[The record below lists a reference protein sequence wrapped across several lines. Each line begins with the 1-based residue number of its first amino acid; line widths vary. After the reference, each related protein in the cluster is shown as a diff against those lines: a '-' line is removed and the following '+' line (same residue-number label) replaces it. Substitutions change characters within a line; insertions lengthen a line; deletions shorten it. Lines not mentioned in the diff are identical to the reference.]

1 MTGDPS
7 DTVYVALIGDIR
19 GSRELEDR
27 ADVQDRFRE
36 LVGRLNEELLSGELA
51 PEVATDAGR
60 PLASRLTVTAG
71 DEFQGLLADGHAT
84 VRAAVA
90 ATDRFEPAGLRFGLG
105 RGTLA
110 TDLNEE
116 QAIGMDGP
124 CFHRAR
130 EALKAART
138 DEAWI
143 RVAGWPGGL
152 DRHANRLF
160 DLVQAVRE
168 DWTDR
173 QAEFARALQA
183 AGSQQRV
190 AERFGVSKST
200 VSESLSAG
208 HVHEVRAA
216 ETSGG
221 ELLDDHLRGSGWST

>member
-1 MTGDPS
+1 MARADS
-7 DTVYVALIGDIR
+7 ARVYVALIGDIR

-27 ADVQDRFRE
+27 AEVQERFRE
-36 LVGRLNEELLSGELA
+36 LVEHLNESILTGSAAGA
-51 PEVATDAGR
+51 VATNDGD
-60 PLASRLTVTAG
+60 PLASRLTVTTG
-71 DEFQGLLADGHAT
+71 DEFQGLLDDGTAT
-84 VRAAVA
+84 VRAAVEA
-90 ATDRFEPAGLRFGLG
+90 SDRFEPAALRFGLG
-105 RGTLA
+105 RGTLE

-130 EALKAART
+130 AALKAARA

-143 RVAGWPGGL
+143 RVAGWPDTL
-152 DRHANRLF
+152 DRHASRMF

-183 AGSQQRV
+183 EGTQQRV
-190 AERFGVSKST
+190 AERFSVSKST

-216 ETSGG
+216 ETSLG
-221 ELLDDHLRGSGWST
+221 ELLDEHLLDTEGSA